1 MSSESA
7 TNGVHYNHNK
17 RDLIT
22 QILTND
28 GSKDDFKKV
37 VNKVLKELLFYFTE
51 LIAFKGLK
59 DWRQIS
65 SYDFETWRHQKPQYL
80 ESKKTNNIHSIV
92 VVVVVVVLP
101 ISFLYY

>member
-37 VNKVLKELLFYFTE
+37 VNKVLKELLFYFT
-51 LIAFKGLK
+51 
-59 DWRQIS
+59 
-65 SYDFETWRHQKPQYL
+65 
-80 ESKKTNNIHSIV
+80 
-92 VVVVVVVLP
+92 
-101 ISFLYY
+101 

>member
-1 MSSESA
+1 MELGHLIAALKGEKTGSKMSSESA

-37 VNKVLKELLFYFTE
+37 VNKVLKELLFYFT
-51 LIAFKGLK
+51 
-59 DWRQIS
+59 
-65 SYDFETWRHQKPQYL
+65 
-80 ESKKTNNIHSIV
+80 
-92 VVVVVVVLP
+92 
-101 ISFLYY
+101 